1 MEQQQPPAQQM
12 QQLNVG
18 PRHPFGPQVVQQQ
31 PIGPQVVQQ
40 HPVGPQVVQQRA
52 AGPQVRQQHPAGPQV
67 VQQRPADPL
76 NLQQQPA
83 SQGMQ
88 QPQGVW
94 GSGMQQRQ
102 PGPVQQAN
110 QQQRHKVPQTAQHP
124 QGMAQRPVA
133 PQQSRPAVSQTQQS
147 RPVAPQAAKPPVTA
161 PQVPRLVAQGG
172 ALRPPSRKAAGG
184 EGTLGRPIR
193 LSANHFA
200 VTMKKHTIYHYD
212 VDVKPVPPK
221 TLFK

>member
-1 MEQQQPPAQQM
+1 
-12 QQLNVG
+12 
-18 PRHPFGPQVVQQQ
+18 
-31 PIGPQVVQQ
+31 
-40 HPVGPQVVQQRA
+40 
-52 AGPQVRQQHPAGPQV
+52 
-67 VQQRPADPL
+67 
-76 NLQQQPA
+76 
-83 SQGMQ
+83 MQ

-147 RPVAPQAAKPPVTA
+147 RPVTA

-172 ALRPPSRKAAGG
+172 ALRPPSRNAAGG
-184 EGTLGRPIR
+184 EGTEGRPIR

-221 TLFK
+221 TLFKYYFCNGYVCIKDINIFFFLNLTEK